1 MASNTDLM
9 QWEDDEEEIAQFVS
23 EGQFQK
29 QASVKIDKDK
39 KVVHGFE
46 SVVAVLDM
54 KDKQKETAF
63 AQAFI
68 QDLDK
73 YVANV
78 KQSRLSVIEAL
89 DEIDFE
95 DLEGYAV

>member
-23 EGQFQK
+23 GGQFQK

-46 SVVAVLDM
+46 SVMAVLDM
-54 KDKQKETAF
+54 KDK
-63 AQAFI
+63 
-68 QDLDK
+68 
-73 YVANV
+73 
-78 KQSRLSVIEAL
+78 
-89 DEIDFE
+89 
-95 DLEGYAV
+95 